1 MVDSEV
7 QLPFILAVEDHPI
20 EQRLLQL
27 LAKSLNFQITVV
39 SSGVDA
45 LELLL
50 RNRQYSI
57 VLMDWCMPGASGEG
71 MDGLECTRLL
81 RDAEA
86 SQGSHRV
93 AVIGLTAHAM
103 LGDKQKCLEAGMDD
117 YMSKPYTSEQFRAKI
132 LKWININRDAKTAG

>member
-1 MVDSEV
+1 MADSDV
-7 QLPFILAVEDHPI
+7 QLPHILAVEDHPI

-27 LAKSLNFQITVV
+27 LAKSLSLQITVV
-39 SSGVDA
+39 SSGPEA

-57 VLMDWCMPGASGEG
+57 VLMDWCMPGASGDG

-81 RDAEA
+81 RKAEA
-86 SQGSHRV
+86 SEGYHRV

-117 YMSKPYTSEQFRAKI
+117 YMSKPYTSEQFHTKI
-132 LKWININRDAKTAG
+132 AKWININRDAKTAG

>member
-1 MVDSEV
+1 MVESEV

-27 LAKSLNFQITVV
+27 LAKSFNFQITVV
-39 SSGVDA
+39 SSGAEA
-45 LELLL
+45 LDLLL

-81 RDAEA
+81 RKAEE
-86 SQGSHRV
+86 SEGYHPV
-93 AVIGLTAHAM
+93 AVIALTAHAM
-103 LGDKQKCLEAGMDD
+103 LGDKQTCLEAGMDD
-117 YMSKPYTSEQFRAKI
+117 YLSKPYTSELFRAKI
-132 LKWININRDAKTAG
+132 LKWININRDARTAG

>member
-7 QLPFILAVEDHPI
+7 QLPFILAVEDHHI

-27 LAKSLNFQITVV
+27 LAKSLKFQITVV
-39 SSGVDA
+39 SSGGEA

-57 VLMDWCMPGASGEG
+57 VLMDWCMPGASGDG

-81 RDAEA
+81 REAESA
-86 SQGSHRV
+86 QGYHRV

-117 YMSKPYTSEQFRAKI
+117 YLSKPYTSELFRAKI